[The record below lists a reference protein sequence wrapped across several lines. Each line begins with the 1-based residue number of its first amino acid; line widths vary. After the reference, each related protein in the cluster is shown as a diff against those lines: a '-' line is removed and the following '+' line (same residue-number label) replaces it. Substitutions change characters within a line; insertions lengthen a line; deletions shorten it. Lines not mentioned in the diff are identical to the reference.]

1 MTRAPPFLAAGDHH
15 GTGLDYL
22 RRIVAGEI
30 ASVPIGDTL
39 GFRPVEVA
47 SGRIVIAGTPDL
59 RSYNL
64 IGTVHG
70 GWTASILDSA
80 MALATLSSLDEHHLF
95 TTLDIKINYVRGMTA
110 ETGEVRAEGRVVNA
124 GRRVILS
131 EAQLVDGGGRL
142 LATGQSTCLVI
153 PRSRPEK

>member
-1 MTRAPPFLAAGDHH
+1 VSASPRFVPATEHE
-15 GTGLDYL
+15 GTGLEYL

-39 GFRPVEVA
+39 GFRPVEVEH
-47 SGRIVIAGTPDL
+47 GRIVFAGTPER
-59 RSYNL
+59 RSLNL

-70 GWTASILDSA
+70 GWAASILDSA
-80 MALATLSSLDEHHLF
+80 MALAALSSLDEHHLF

-110 ETGEVRAEGRVVNA
+110 DTGEVRAEGKVVNA
-124 GRRVILS
+124 GRRVVLTES
-131 EAQLVDGGGRL
+131 RLTDAAGKL

-153 PRSRPEK
+153 PRKGRP

>member
-1 MTRAPPFLAAGDHH
+1 MTGRPAFLPATDHE
-15 GTGLDYL
+15 GTGLEYL

-39 GFRPVEVA
+39 GFRPVDVEH
-47 SGRIVIAGTPDL
+47 GRIVFAGTPDA

-70 GWTASILDSA
+70 GWAASILDSA
-80 MALATLSSLDEHHLF
+80 MALAALSCLDEHHLF
-95 TTLDIKINYVRGMTA
+95 TTLDINISYVRALTA
-110 ETGEVRAEGRVVNA
+110 ETGEVRAEGSVVNA
-124 GRRVILS
+124 GRRVIL
-131 EAQLVDGGGRL
+131 AQSRLTDAAGKL

-153 PRSRPEK
+153 PRPRKG

>member
-1 MTRAPPFLAAGDHH
+1 MTGERPFLPAGEHE

-39 GFRPVEVA
+39 GFRPVEVE
-47 SGRIVIAGTPDL
+47 SGRIVFAGTPDR

-70 GWTASILDSA
+70 GWAAAVLDSA
-80 MALATLSSLDEHHLF
+80 MALAALSSLDEHHLF
-95 TTLDIKINYVRGMTA
+95 TTLDLKINYVRALTA
-110 ETGEVRAEGRVVNA
+110 ETGEVVAEGRVLSA
-124 GRRVILS
+124 GRRVILTES
-131 EAQLVDGGGRL
+131 KLTDGAGKL

-153 PRSRPEK
+153 PRAKRG

>member
-1 MTRAPPFLAAGDHH
+1 MSASPRFVPATEHE
-15 GTGLDYL
+15 GTGLEYL

-39 GFRPVEVA
+39 GFRPVEVEH
-47 SGRIVIAGTPDL
+47 GRIVFAGTPDR
-59 RSYNL
+59 RSLNL

-70 GWTASILDSA
+70 GWAASILDSA
-80 MALATLSSLDEHHLF
+80 MALAALSSLDEHHLF

-110 ETGEVRAEGRVVNA
+110 DTGEVRAEGKVVNA
-124 GRRVILS
+124 GRRVVLTES
-131 EAQLVDGGGRL
+131 RLTDAAGKL

-153 PRSRPEK
+153 PRKGRP

>member
-1 MTRAPPFLAAGDHH
+1 MSASPRFVPATEHE
-15 GTGLDYL
+15 GTGLEYL

-39 GFRPVEVA
+39 GFRPIEVEH
-47 SGRIVIAGTPDL
+47 GRIVFAGTPDR
-59 RSYNL
+59 RSLNL

-70 GWTASILDSA
+70 GWAASILDSA
-80 MALATLSSLDEHHLF
+80 MALAALSSLDEHHLF

-110 ETGEVRAEGRVVNA
+110 DTGEVRAEGKVVNA
-124 GRRVILS
+124 GRRVVLTES
-131 EAQLVDGGGRL
+131 RLTDAAGKL

-153 PRSRPEK
+153 PRKGRP

>member
-1 MTRAPPFLAAGDHH
+1 LTRRLPFVPAGEHR

-30 ASVPIGDTL
+30 ASLPIGDTL
-39 GFRPVEVA
+39 GFRPVEVD
-47 SGRIVIAGTPDL
+47 SGRIVIAGTPDR

-70 GWTASILDSA
+70 GWAASVLDSA
-80 MALATLSSLDEHHLF
+80 MALAALSSLDEHHLF
-95 TTLDIKINYVRGMTA
+95 TTLDLKVNFVRGITA

-124 GRRVILS
+124 GRRVILAES
-131 EAQLVDGGGRL
+131 RLTDRDGKL
-142 LATGQSTCLVI
+142 LATGQSMCLVI
-153 PRSRPEK
+153 PRPRQEK

>member
-1 MTRAPPFLAAGDHH
+1 MTAAPLLPVGEHE
-15 GTGLDYL
+15 GTGLAYL

-39 GFRPVEVA
+39 GFRPVEVDL
-47 SGRIVIAGTPDL
+47 GRIVIAGTPDR

-70 GWTASILDSA
+70 GWAAAILDSA
-80 MALATLSSLDEHHLF
+80 MALATLSSLDEHQLF
-95 TTLDIKINYVRGMTA
+95 TTLDIKINYVRGMTD

-124 GRRVILS
+124 GRRVVLS
-131 EAQLVDGGGRL
+131 ESRLADREGRL
-142 LATGQSTCLVI
+142 LATGQSTCLVL
-153 PRSRPEK
+153 PRKSTP

>member
-1 MTRAPPFLAAGDHH
+1 MSKAPPFVPATEYE

-22 RRIVAGEI
+22 RRMVAGEI

-39 GFRPVEVA
+39 GFRPIDVEH
-47 SGRIVIAGTPDL
+47 GRIVIAGTPDR

-70 GWTASILDSA
+70 GWAASILDSA
-80 MALATLSSLDEHHLF
+80 MALAALSSLDEHHLF
-95 TTLDIKINYVRGMTA
+95 TTLDLKINYVRGMTA
-110 ETGEVRAEGRVVNA
+110 ETGEVRAEGKVLNA

-131 EAQLVDGGGRL
+131 ESKLTDGAGKL

-153 PRSRPEK
+153 PRKGKAS

>member
-1 MTRAPPFLAAGDHH
+1 MSASPRFVPATEHE
-15 GTGLDYL
+15 GTGLEYL

-39 GFRPVEVA
+39 GFRPVEVEH
-47 SGRIVIAGTPDL
+47 GRIVFAGTPDR
-59 RSYNL
+59 RSLNL

-70 GWTASILDSA
+70 GWAASILDSA
-80 MALATLSSLDEHHLF
+80 MALAALSSLDEHHLF

-110 ETGEVRAEGRVVNA
+110 DTGEVRAEGKVVNA
-124 GRRVILS
+124 GRRVVLTES
-131 EAQLVDGGGRL
+131 RLTDAAGKL

-153 PRSRPEK
+153 PRTGRP

>member
-1 MTRAPPFLAAGDHH
+1 MSKAPPFVPATEHE

-22 RRIVAGEI
+22 RRMVAGEI

-39 GFRPVEVA
+39 GFRAIDVEH
-47 SGRIVIAGTPDL
+47 GRIVIAGTPDR

-70 GWTASILDSA
+70 GWAASILDSA

-110 ETGEVRAEGRVVNA
+110 ETGEVRAEGRVLNA

-131 EAQLVDGGGRL
+131 ESKLTDSAGKL

-153 PRSRPEK
+153 PRKAKAS

>member
-1 MTRAPPFLAAGDHH
+1 MSASPRFVPATEHE
-15 GTGLDYL
+15 GTGLEYL

-39 GFRPVEVA
+39 GFRPIDVEH
-47 SGRIVIAGTPDL
+47 GRIVFAGTPDR
-59 RSYNL
+59 RSLNL

-70 GWTASILDSA
+70 GWAASILDSA
-80 MALATLSSLDEHHLF
+80 MALAALSCLDEHHLF

-110 ETGEVRAEGRVVNA
+110 DTGEVRAEGKVVNA
-124 GRRVILS
+124 GRRVVLTES
-131 EAQLVDGGGRL
+131 RLTDAAGKL

-153 PRSRPEK
+153 PRKGRP

>member
-1 MTRAPPFLAAGDHH
+1 MSASPRFVPATEHE
-15 GTGLDYL
+15 GTGLEYL

-39 GFRPVEVA
+39 GFRPVEVEH
-47 SGRIVIAGTPDL
+47 GRIVFAGTPDR
-59 RSYNL
+59 RSLNL

-70 GWTASILDSA
+70 GWAASILDSA
-80 MALATLSSLDEHHLF
+80 MALAALSSLDEHHLF

-110 ETGEVRAEGRVVNA
+110 DTGEVRAEGTVVNA
-124 GRRVILS
+124 GRRVVLTES
-131 EAQLVDGGGRL
+131 RLTDAAGKL

-153 PRSRPEK
+153 PRKGRP

>member
-1 MTRAPPFLAAGDHH
+1 MSRAPAFVPATEHE
-15 GTGLDYL
+15 GTGLEYL

-39 GFRPVEVA
+39 GFRPVDVEH
-47 SGRIVIAGTPDL
+47 GKIVIAGTPDR

-95 TTLDIKINYVRGMTA
+95 TTLDIKVNYVRGMTA
-110 ETGEVRAEGRVVNA
+110 DTGEVRAEGRVVNA

-131 EAQLVDGGGRL
+131 ESRLTDGAGKL

-153 PRSRPEK
+153 PRARKV